1 MTRKRPPGEGSIYQ
15 RRDGLWVGAVTIGYT
30 PRGNP
35 RRKVVYGRT
44 RQEVA
49 RKLAELQ
56 VQRYRGLLSEPTQIS
71 VRDWAEDWLR
81 RKGAEV
87 RPRTL
92 ESYRYH
98 LAHALPSLKDP
109 KAHDPLGRM
118 RLQSVQPLHVR
129 RLLDGL
135 RLSPHAMRTV
145 RWLLHAVFE
154 DAVRMELIHRNPV
167 APVQVKGPARKS
179 PGRTLQPEEARR
191 LLEALDE
198 HPSPLAL
205 ALRLMLTC
213 GLRRGEALG
222 LRWEDV
228 DLEAGVLH
236 VRRAWAKVGGKG
248 VISEP
253 KTSSGYRSVPIPP
266 TTLERL
272 RAYRESVRGLS
283 EEEALTSW
291 LFPGRD
297 PSQPV
302 HPDAPDHLLRRLL
315 ARLELPQVRVHDLRH
330 TYGSLLLA
338 HGAPVELVAERMD
351 HANPNITPGIYRH
364 LLEEERRGWVVNPE
378 EVAKPEPKT

>member
-1 MTRKRPPGEGSIYQ
+1 MARKRPPGEGSIYQ
-15 RRDGLWVGAVTIGYT
+15 RKDGLWVGAITVGYT

-56 VQRYRGLLSEPTQIS
+56 VLHHRGLLSEPSQIT
-71 VRDWAEDWLR
+71 VRGWTEDWLK

-98 LAHALPSLKDP
+98 LAKAIPSLRDP
-109 KAHDPLGRM
+109 HGSGPLWTYAAPERSSPSTSGGTWM
-118 RLQSVQPLHVR
+118 DS
-129 RLLDGL
+129 GL
-135 RLSPHAMRTV
+135 TPHATKNI

-167 APVQVKGPARKS
+167 APVKVKGPPRKS
-179 PGRTLQPEEARR
+179 PGRTLEPDEARR
-191 LLEALDE
+191 LLAALDA
-198 HPSPLAL
+198 HPPLLPSPSGSCSPA
-205 ALRLMLTC
+205 
-213 GLRRGEALG
+213 GSGGEALG
-222 LRWEDV
+222 LKWEDV
-228 DLEAGVLH
+228 DLEEGILY
-236 VRRAWAKVGGKG
+236 VRRSWAKVGGKG

-253 KTSSGYRSVPIPP
+253 KTSSGYRAVPIPP

-272 RAYRESVRGLS
+272 RAYREGVQGLS
-283 EEEALTSW
+283 EEEVRASW
-291 LFPGRD
+291 LFPGRN

-315 ARLELPQVRVHDLRH
+315 VRLGLPQARVHDLRH

-338 HGAPVELVAERMD
+338 QGAPVELVAERMG
-351 HANPNITPGIYRH
+351 HANPNITLGIYRH
-364 LLEEERRGWVVNPE
+364 LLEEERRGWVLDIG
-378 EVAKPEPKT
+378 

>member
-1 MTRKRPPGEGSIYQ
+1 MARKRPPGEGSIYQ
-15 RRDGLWVGAVTIGYT
+15 RKDGLWVGAITVGYT

-56 VQRYRGLLSEPTQIS
+56 VLHHRGLLAEPAQIT
-71 VRDWAEDWLR
+71 VRDWAEDWLK
-81 RKGAEV
+81 RKAAEV

-98 LAHALPSLKDP
+98 LAKAIPSLRDP
-109 KAHDPLGRM
+109 TAYDRFGRM

-129 RLLDGL
+129 RHLDGL
-135 RLSPHAMRTV
+135 RLTPHAMKNI

-167 APVQVKGPARKS
+167 APVKVKGPPRKS
-179 PGRTLQPEEARR
+179 PGRTLEPDEARR
-191 LLEALDE
+191 LLAALDE
-198 HPSPLAL
+198 HPSPLAI

-228 DLEAGVLH
+228 DLEEGVLH

-248 VISEP
+248 VVSEP
-253 KTSSGYRSVPIPP
+253 KTSSGYRAVPIPP

-272 RAYRESVRGLS
+272 RAYRESVQGLS
-283 EEEALTSW
+283 EEEARRSW

-302 HPDAPDHLLRRLL
+302 HPDAPDHFLRRLL
-315 ARLELPQVRVHDLRH
+315 ARLGLPQVRVHDLRH

-338 HGAPVELVAERMD
+338 QGAPVELVAERMG
-351 HANPNITPGIYRH
+351 HANPNITLGIYRH
-364 LLEEERRGWVVNPE
+364 LLEEERRGWVLDIG
-378 EVAKPEPKT
+378 